1 MTVHNVPA
9 LPAKIDK
16 LVADYQKK
24 REAIPDLIAAYAG
37 AADSLKAS
45 CCLGGTYA
53 GDPLGYVSVPSAQRF
68 EETLRESA
76 WRHVYKIAN
85 VDMIASAADRQKF
98 DRELKQAPE
107 FTEENVMATFGP
119 YLTDARYHI
128 LKGLAECF
136 STLDPAYKS
145 HCKVKIGVQG
155 LPKRVIINNAVSEYS
170 FNSYGADKLKDML
183 NCLEVLEGRPHL
195 EYTAF
200 DAMTKEAK
208 RWGETD
214 FSGGKIKAF
223 RNGNVHVHFSK
234 EALRKINLGLAEFYG
249 EVLAENDYP
258 RPDKPASTAVSKDLA
273 FYWTGPDVAE
283 RVIGEISALNRD
295 RVAGWVQDQLPQAP
309 KVLEPSCGEGHLLD
323 AIRAS
328 CPHALAV
335 GVEVHGG
342 RAAKAEAKGHKVQRG
357 NFLEIQP
364 EPVFDAVVMNPP
376 FAGDHWKKHLLHALK
391 FLRNGEKWNEKGK
404 LVCILPA
411 SAEVDGHLKELGI
424 GYRWYDL
431 PIGCFRAA
439 GTNVNTGFIV
449 CGAQ

>member
-1 MTVHNVPA
+1 MNMHNVPA
-9 LPAKIDK
+9 LPAKIEN
-16 LVADYQKK
+16 LVADYDAKK
-24 REAIPDLIAAYAG
+24 ASIPDLIRAFEASAQE
-37 AADSLKAS
+37 LKSS
-45 CCLGGTYA
+45 CCLGGTFA
-53 GDPLGYVSVPSAQRF
+53 GDPLGHVRAPSAARF

-76 WRHVYKIAN
+76 WRHVYKLAN

-107 FTEENVMATFGP
+107 FTVENIAATFGP
-119 YLTDARYHI
+119 YLQDARYHI

-136 STLDPAYKS
+136 SSLDPAYKS

-155 LPKRVIINNAVSEYS
+155 LPKRVVINNAASEYS
-170 FNSYGADKLKDML
+170 FNNYGVEKLKDML
-183 NCLEVLEGRPHL
+183 NCLEVLEGRPHI
-195 EYTAF
+195 EYAQF
-200 DAMTKEAK
+200 SQMMKEAR

-214 FSGGKIKAF
+214 FSGGRLKAF
-223 RNGNVHVHFSK
+223 KNGNVHVLFDK
-234 EALRKINLGLAEFYG
+234 DALRKINLGLAEFYG
-249 EVLAENDYP
+249 DVLAENDYP

-273 FYWTGPDVAE
+273 FYWTGQAVAE
-283 RVIGEISALNRD
+283 RVISQLSCLNPD
-295 RVAGWVQDQLPQAP
+295 RVARRVQDELPQAP

-323 AIRAS
+323 AIRAA
-328 CPHALAV
+328 CPRALSI

-342 RAAKAEAKGHKVQRG
+342 RAAAAEAKGHKVQRA
-357 NFLEIQP
+357 NFLDVQP

-391 FLRNGEKWNEKGK
+391 FLRKGEKWHDTGT

-411 SAEVDGHLKELGI
+411 SAEVDGHLKEMGI

-431 PIGCFRAA
+431 PVGSFRAS